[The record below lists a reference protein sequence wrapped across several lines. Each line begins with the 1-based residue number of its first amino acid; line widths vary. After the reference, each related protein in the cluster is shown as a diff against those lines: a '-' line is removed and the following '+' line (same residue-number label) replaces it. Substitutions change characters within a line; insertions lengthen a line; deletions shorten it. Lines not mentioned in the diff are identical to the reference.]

1 MAKTIRYKFV
11 GNKRKKRPGRH
22 SKNASVG
29 QTGWKKKYNGQG
41 K

>member
-1 MAKTIRYKFV
+1 MAKRIVYKFV
-11 GNKRKKRPGRH
+11 GNKRKKRKGIH

-29 QTGWKKKYNGQG
+29 QTGWKKKYVGQG